1 MNTSLPAIRLL
12 AALRR
17 RPVWQRVALAFCIAA
32 LAVLARAIWLP
43 HDLETGR
50 DLLLLLVALLS
61 LLLGFAPG
69 LVAGITAR
77 ALSIWWFTV
86 PGVPSVIRPWNQL
99 GVAAILLVTIVAA
112 ALAGKAILLLAE
124 REDDPPR

>member
-1 MNTSLPAIRLL
+1 MNTSLPAIRIL
-12 AALRR
+12 AALRG
-17 RPVWQRVALAFCIAA
+17 RPVWQRVVVAFVITA
-32 LAVLARAIWLP
+32 LAVFARATWLA

-61 LLLGFAPG
+61 LLLGLAPG

-77 ALSIWWFTV
+77 ALSLWWFTV
-86 PGVPSVIRPWNQL
+86 PGAIRPWNHL
-99 GVAAILLVTIVAA
+99 GVAAILLVTVVAA